1 MGSSEYAD
9 SNQVRLINQTG
20 DIRSGPFP
28 SLLPRISVSSAP
40 LSTDF
45 VIMDSLLFLLT
56 FSLLEAYLLQRSVFF
71 DLAFRTLCLAS
82 VGLNLVLLGIWNIII
97 YPYFVTP
104 LRHLPTLS
112 VSPPF
117 SCDFQHE
124 FLHNIGQFQSCPHYL

>member
-1 MGSSEYAD
+1 
-9 SNQVRLINQTG
+9 
-20 DIRSGPFP
+20 
-28 SLLPRISVSSAP
+28 
-40 LSTDF
+40 
-45 VIMDSLLFLLT
+45 MDSLLFLLT

-112 VSPPF
+112 VSPPPF